1 MELIGEEMK
10 QAYSGSYNLFFLSN
24 HAEEL
29 IPIGT
34 RYKRLRG
41 SINVAKTVGFK
52 PTYLQPRHGAPN
64 RRPTKEHPPYIN
76 SEPNAGLRFGSPLF
90 VKNENGSYTCI
101 PPIVAGS
108 AVDTPRR
115 GRPSK
120 KSSLVVTLNYP
131 SNDTQNLLTS
141 HFPKNVKEPRK
152 PSVKVKREPTERKR
166 KVDSEISTDPIAK
179 KKAKSEN
186 SVRKKNNNSAAWI
199 GGVGCWT
206 CRIRHKSCP
215 QDGEECLSCIR
226 LGLFCDRS
234 AEKPK
239 YMMNKETCRKV
250 KRDIKERTD
259 MARRNWG
266 KLLSANKKK
275 KAK

>member
-1 MELIGEEMK
+1 M
-10 QAYSGSYNLFFLSN
+10 GSEQVALDSFTLFSLN
-24 HAEEL
+24 NQAEEL

-41 SINVAKTVGFK
+41 PINIAKTVGFR
-52 PTYLQPRHGAPN
+52 PTYLQSRN
-64 RRPTKEHPPYIN
+64 RPVTRQIFNENPPFIN
-76 SEPNAGLRFGSPLF
+76 VEPNVGLRFGSPLF
-90 VKNENGSYTCI
+90 LKDENGAYTCI
-101 PPIVAGS
+101 PPIMNSSGM
-108 AVDTPRR
+108 DTPRR

-120 KSSLVVTLNYP
+120 KNSLLVTLNYP
-131 SNDTQNLLTS
+131 SSEPQSSLTTQSLRNGRES
-141 HFPKNVKEPRK
+141 RK
-152 PSVKVKREPTERKR
+152 SAVKVKREPVERKR
-166 KVDSEISTDPIAK
+166 KHDSVDIADAVVK
-179 KKAKSEN
+179 RKPKSEN
-186 SVRKKNNNSAAWI
+186 VIRKKNNNSAAWV

-234 AEKPK
+234 VEKPK
-239 YMMNKETCRKV
+239 YMLNKESLKKV

-266 KLLSANKKK
+266 KLLNSNKKK
-275 KAK
+275 TK